1 MNGLFFASI
10 ATLSTLEFKVH
21 LSFLTLNI
29 SFFMFQTY
37 KRDEYFSKESS
48 SRLETGRRIVALT
61 FKEQANLKIHPFF
74 CSALMY

>member
-1 MNGLFFASI
+1 MNGLFFANI

-37 KRDEYFSKESS
+37 KGNISLKEKQEIKLKEGSFPVAK
-48 SRLETGRRIVALT
+48 EMNTFPRRVH
-61 FKEQANLKIHPFF
+61 QG
-74 CSALMY
+74 